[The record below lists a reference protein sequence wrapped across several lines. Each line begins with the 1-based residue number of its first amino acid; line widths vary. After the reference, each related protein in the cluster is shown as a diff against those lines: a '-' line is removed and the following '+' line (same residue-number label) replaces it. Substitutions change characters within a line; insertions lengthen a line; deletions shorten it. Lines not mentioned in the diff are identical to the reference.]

1 MPALP
6 IRVTILAPSGEVL
19 GWKMLTPS
27 GGNWRALGRLPRVQ
41 VYRKRDNPFPARDC
55 VPYGD
60 GWAVRLMDG
69 DPVPLNLETMEVEA
83 K

>member
-6 IRVTILAPSGEVL
+6 LRVTILSPAGEVL
-19 GWKMLTPS
+19 GWKSLKHS

-41 VYRKRDNPFPARDC
+41 LFTRRDSPFPARDLERYC
-55 VPYGD
+55 D

-69 DPVPLNLETMEVEA
+69 DPVPMKMEVAA